1 MAGTEKEELD
11 ESENEFVWDES
22 CQLYYHAST
31 GFYHDPQA
39 GWYYS
44 CNDGLYYKFENAT
57 YVPIESS
64 QDGGCEMNSWESIV
78 PAESNKDETDAD
90 IRMSGENVA
99 QTAEPLSTELSE
111 EHLEDTNCK
120 LPENPPPP
128 SEWLEDTLIELYL
141 ANYSTQA
148 ANSTSDITVAPETTD
163 TDQTYLSAAGNEI
176 TYELEEGEW
185 IPDDW
190 TDSAGPMA
198 DDWTDSADP
207 NADVMDEGISVE
219 NVQQKMPESVW
230 MGERALRFL
239 RTGICLEEENWRAQY
254 GQVERPFEDSLLHIR
269 AVDLWDWS
277 VVKKIRKGRKR
288 RVARLVGRL
297 VKPTAKLHPSMPSS
311 GHLLKTA
318 PVCEVH
324 LDLVRV
330 TSGQVYRLRN
340 PSTKYL
346 ASLSNYDSSN
356 PTKDWRFPQMSI
368 NREIQTCSTVTER
381 DKPIST
387 GLPGEEDVS
396 LPLEISA
403 SERGEFFSKFSM
415 TWSHGFKPWKQPLA
429 EMQGKAAYNRP
440 LWSGHP
446 AHNGSLVHQAALFDR
461 DRVYRDRAAE
471 RRALHG
477 GFGVGPGQ
485 KKTPNSDD
493 SVPLDV
499 SAGPEEA
506 LSESLSNSFGAGS
519 YARRILENMG
529 WKEGEALGCSNK
541 GLIEPLQAMG
551 NKGSAG
557 LGWKDERRKQSMYN
571 SK

>member
-1 MAGTEKEELD
+1 MAGTEKEEPELH
-11 ESENEFVWDES
+11 ESDNQFVWDETS
-22 CQLYYHAST
+22 QLYYHART

-44 CNDGLYYKFENAT
+44 CNDGLYYKFENGT
-57 YVPIESS
+57 YVPMESS
-64 QDGGCEMNSWESIV
+64 QDGCREMNSCESIV
-78 PAESNKDETDAD
+78 PAESNKDEIDAD
-90 IRMSGENVA
+90 ISRSGENVA
-99 QTAEPLSTELSE
+99 QEVEPLSTEFSE
-111 EHLEDTNCK
+111 EHLEDTRCK

-141 ANYSTQA
+141 ANYTTRA
-148 ANSTSDITVAPETTD
+148 TNSTSAITVAPEIND
-163 TDQTYLSAAGNEI
+163 TDHTHLSTAGNDS

-190 TDSAGPMA
+190 TDSA
-198 DDWTDSADP
+198 DP
-207 NADVMDEGISVE
+207 IADVVDD
-219 NVQQKMPESVW
+219 
-230 MGERALRFL
+230 
-239 RTGICLEEENWRAQY
+239 GICLEEENWRAQY
-254 GQVERPFEDSLLHIR
+254 GQVERPVEDSLSHIQ

-277 VVKKIRKGRKR
+277 MVKKIRKGRKR

-340 PSTKYL
+340 PSTQYL

-356 PTKDWRFPQMSI
+356 PTKNWRFPQMSI
-368 NREIQTCSTVTER
+368 NREIQTCSPVTER
-381 DKPIST
+381 YKPIST
-387 GLPGEEDVS
+387 TLPGEEHVS
-396 LPLEISA
+396 LPSEISA
-403 SERGEFFSKFSM
+403 PEK
-415 TWSHGFKPWKQPLA
+415 
-429 EMQGKAAYNRP
+429 
-440 LWSGHP
+440 
-446 AHNGSLVHQAALFDR
+446 DR
-461 DRVYRDRAAE
+461 DHLYRDRAAE

-485 KKTPNSDD
+485 KISPNSDNF
-493 SVPLDV
+493 VPLDE
-499 SAGPEEA
+499 STGPEEA
-506 LSESLSNSFGAGS
+506 LSESLSNSFGTGS
-519 YARRILENMG
+519 YARRMLENMG

-541 GLIEPLQAMG
+541 GLIEPLQATG

-557 LGWKDERRKQSMYN
+557 LGWNDERRKQSMY
-571 SK
+571 SSA

>member
-1 MAGTEKEELD
+1 MGETEKEELE
-11 ESENEFVWDES
+11 ESEQSENQFVWDES
-22 CQLYYHAST
+22 SQLYYHARA

-44 CNDGLYYKFENAT
+44 CKDGLYYKFENGT
-57 YVPIESS
+57 YVLMEYS
-64 QDGGCEMNSWESIV
+64 QGGSPEKNGCEGV
-78 PAESNKDETDAD
+78 APAESDKDEINAD
-90 IRMSGENVA
+90 ISETVA
-99 QTAEPLSTELSE
+99 QTVEPLPFELSDE
-111 EHLEDTNCK
+111 QLENTDCK

-128 SEWLEDTLIELYL
+128 SEWLEETLIELYL

-148 ANSTSDITVAPETTD
+148 ANSTPDMTVAPETNETD
-163 TDQTYLSAAGNEI
+163 SSYLSAPGNDS

-190 TDSAGPMA
+190 TDSA
-198 DDWTDSADP
+198 DP
-207 NADVMDEGISVE
+207 NADVMDEGV
-219 NVQQKMPESVW
+219 
-230 MGERALRFL
+230 
-239 RTGICLEEENWRAQY
+239 CLEEESWRAQY
-254 GQVERPFEDSLLHIR
+254 GQVERPFEDSLSHIQ

-340 PSTKYL
+340 PSTQYL

-356 PTKDWRFPQMSI
+356 PTKNWRFPQMSI
-368 NREIQTCSTVTER
+368 SREIQTCSPVTER
-381 DKPIST
+381 YKPIST
-387 GLPGEEDVS
+387 GLPGEEDVC
-396 LPLEISA
+396 LRLEISA
-403 SERGEFFSKFSM
+403 PER
-415 TWSHGFKPWKQPLA
+415 
-429 EMQGKAAYNRP
+429 
-440 LWSGHP
+440 
-446 AHNGSLVHQAALFDR
+446 DR
-461 DRVYRDRAAE
+461 DPVYRDRAAE

-485 KKTPNSDD
+485 KNSPNCDD
-493 SVPLDV
+493 SVPLDT
-499 SAGPEEA
+499 SAGREEA

-519 YARRILENMG
+519 YARKILENMG
-529 WKEGEALGCSNK
+529 WKEGEALGRSNN
-541 GLIEPLQAMG
+541 GLIEPLQATG

-557 LGWKDERRKQSMYN
+557 LGWNDERRKQLMYS

>member
-1 MAGTEKEELD
+1 MAGTEKEELELQ
-11 ESENEFVWDES
+11 ESDNQFVWDETS
-22 CQLYYHAST
+22 QLYYHART

-44 CNDGLYYKFENAT
+44 CNDGLYYKFENGT
-57 YVPIESS
+57 YVPMESS
-64 QDGGCEMNSWESIV
+64 QDGCREMNSCESIV
-78 PAESNKDETDAD
+78 PAESNKDEVDAD
-90 IRMSGENVA
+90 ISMSGENVA
-99 QTAEPLSTELSE
+99 QAVEPLCTEFSE
-111 EHLEDTNCK
+111 EHLEDTSCK

-141 ANYSTQA
+141 ANYTTQA
-148 ANSTSDITVAPETTD
+148 ANSTSDITVAPEIND
-163 TDQTYLSAAGNEI
+163 TDHTHLSAAGNDS

-190 TDSAGPMA
+190 TDSA
-198 DDWTDSADP
+198 DP
-207 NADVMDEGISVE
+207 IEVVMDDERQKAYGHFTKLLG
-219 NVQQKMPESVW
+219 VQ
-230 MGERALRFL
+230 MGESLYC
-239 RTGICLEEENWRAQY
+239 ICLEEENWRAQY
-254 GQVERPFEDSLLHIR
+254 GQVERPVEDSLSHIQ

-277 VVKKIRKGRKR
+277 MVKKIRKGRKR

-340 PSTKYL
+340 PSTQYL

-356 PTKDWRFPQMSI
+356 PTKNWRFPQMSI
-368 NREIQTCSTVTER
+368 NREIQTCSPITGR
-381 DKPIST
+381 YKPIST
-387 GLPGEEDVS
+387 TLPGEEDVS
-396 LPLEISA
+396 LPSEISA
-403 SERGEFFSKFSM
+403 PEK
-415 TWSHGFKPWKQPLA
+415 
-429 EMQGKAAYNRP
+429 
-440 LWSGHP
+440 
-446 AHNGSLVHQAALFDR
+446 DR
-461 DRVYRDRAAE
+461 DHLYRDRAAE

-485 KKTPNSDD
+485 KFSPNSDD
-493 SVPLDV
+493 SVPLEA

-519 YARRILENMG
+519 YARRMLENMG
-529 WKEGEALGCSNK
+529 WKEGKALGCSNK
-541 GLIEPLQAMG
+541 GLIEPLQATG

-557 LGWKDERRKQSMYN
+557 LGWNDERRKQSLYS
-571 SK
+571 SKK

>member
-78 PAESNKDETDAD
+78 PAESNKDEIDAD

-141 ANYSTQA
+141 ANYPTQA
-148 ANSTSDITVAPETTD
+148 ANSTSDKTVAPEITD
-163 TDQTYLSAAGNEI
+163 TDQAHLSAAGNEI

-198 DDWTDSADP
+198 DDWTDSAGPMADDWTDSADP
-207 NADVMDEGISVE
+207 NADVMDE
-219 NVQQKMPESVW
+219 
-230 MGERALRFL
+230 
-239 RTGICLEEENWRAQY
+239 GICLEEENWRAQY

-403 SERGEFFSKFSM
+403 SER
-415 TWSHGFKPWKQPLA
+415 
-429 EMQGKAAYNRP
+429 
-440 LWSGHP
+440 
-446 AHNGSLVHQAALFDR
+446 DR

>member
-1 MAGTEKEELD
+1 MAGSGTEKEEELELELELHD
-11 ESENEFVWDES
+11 SQDQFVWDETS
-22 CQLYYHAST
+22 HLYYHART

-44 CNDGLYYKFENAT
+44 CNDGLYYKFESDT

-64 QDGGCEMNSWESIV
+64 KDGYGEMNSCESIA
-78 PAESNKDETDAD
+78 PTGCNKDEVDAD
-90 IRMSGENVA
+90 INMLGENVSQA
-99 QTAEPLSTELSE
+99 VEPLSTEFSE
-111 EHLEDTNCK
+111 EHLEDTSCK

-141 ANYSTQA
+141 ANYTTQA
-148 ANSTSDITVAPETTD
+148 AKSDLTVAPEIND
-163 TDQTYLSAAGNEI
+163 TDHTHSSAAGNDS

-190 TDSAGPMA
+190 TDSA
-198 DDWTDSADP
+198 DP
-207 NADVMDEGISVE
+207 VADVMDE
-219 NVQQKMPESVW
+219 
-230 MGERALRFL
+230 
-239 RTGICLEEENWRAQY
+239 GICLEEENWLAQY
-254 GQVERPFEDSLLHIR
+254 GQVERPVDDSLSHIQ

-277 VVKKIRKGRKR
+277 MVKKIRKGRKR
-288 RVARLVGRL
+288 RVTRLVGRL

-346 ASLSNYDSSN
+346 ASLSNYDSSD
-356 PTKDWRFPQMSI
+356 PTKNWRFPQMSI
-368 NREIQTCSTVTER
+368 NKEIQTCSPVAER
-381 DKPIST
+381 SKPIST
-387 GLPGEEDVS
+387 TLPVEEAVS
-396 LPLEISA
+396 LPSEISV
-403 SERGEFFSKFSM
+403 
-415 TWSHGFKPWKQPLA
+415 P
-429 EMQGKAAYNRP
+429 
-440 LWSGHP
+440 
-446 AHNGSLVHQAALFDR
+446 DR
-461 DRVYRDRAAE
+461 DRDCLYRDRAAE

-485 KKTPNSDD
+485 KVSPNSDD
-493 SVPLDV
+493 SVPLEA

-506 LSESLSNSFGAGS
+506 LSESLNNSFGAGS
-519 YARRILENMG
+519 YARRMLKNMG

-541 GLIEPLQAMG
+541 GLIEPLQATG

-557 LGWKDERRKQSMYN
+557 LGWNDERRKQSMYS

>member
-1 MAGTEKEELD
+1 MAGKEKEE
-11 ESENEFVWDES
+11 SENQFVWDET

-44 CNDGLYYKFENAT
+44 CNDGLYYKFENGT
-57 YVPIESS
+57 YVPIESF
-64 QDGGCEMNSWESIV
+64 QDGCGEMNSCESIA
-78 PAESNKDETDAD
+78 PAESNKDAD
-90 IRMSGENVA
+90 ISISGENVA
-99 QTAEPLSTELSE
+99 QTMEPHSTEFSE
-111 EHLEDTNCK
+111 EQLEDTNCK

-148 ANSTSDITVAPETTD
+148 ANSTSDVTVAPEIND
-163 TDQTYLSAAGNEI
+163 TDHTHMSEAGNGI

-190 TDSAGPMA
+190 TNSADPIA
-198 DDWTDSADP
+198 NDWTDSADP
-207 NADVMDEGISVE
+207 IDDDMDE
-219 NVQQKMPESVW
+219 
-230 MGERALRFL
+230 
-239 RTGICLEEENWRAQY
+239 GICLEEENWRAQY
-254 GQVERPFEDSLLHIR
+254 GQVERPFEDSLSHIR

-330 TSGQVYRLRN
+330 SSGQVYRLRN

-368 NREIQTCSTVTER
+368 NRETQTCSPVTER
-381 DKPIST
+381 DKPISI

-396 LPLEISA
+396 LPLEISVP
-403 SERGEFFSKFSM
+403 ER
-415 TWSHGFKPWKQPLA
+415 
-429 EMQGKAAYNRP
+429 
-440 LWSGHP
+440 
-446 AHNGSLVHQAALFDR
+446 DR
-461 DRVYRDRAAE
+461 DHMYRDRAAE

-485 KKTPNSDD
+485 KISPNSDD
-493 SVPLDV
+493 SVPLDAT
-499 SAGPEEA
+499 AGPEEA

-529 WKEGEALGCSNK
+529 WKEGETLGCSNK
-541 GLIEPLQAMG
+541 GLIEPLQATG

-557 LGWKDERRKQSMYN
+557 LGWNDERRKQTMYS

>member
-1 MAGTEKEELD
+1 MAGTEKEELELH
-11 ESENEFVWDES
+11 ESDNQFVWDETS
-22 CQLYYHAST
+22 QLYYHART

-44 CNDGLYYKFENAT
+44 CNDGLYYKFENGT
-57 YVPIESS
+57 YVPMESS
-64 QDGGCEMNSWESIV
+64 QDGCREMNSCESI
-78 PAESNKDETDAD
+78 ARADSNKEEVDAD
-90 IRMSGENVA
+90 ISMSGENVA
-99 QTAEPLSTELSE
+99 QAVEPLSSEFAE
-111 EHLEDTNCK
+111 EHLEDTSCK

-141 ANYSTQA
+141 ANYTTQA
-148 ANSTSDITVAPETTD
+148 ANSTSDITVAPEIND
-163 TDQTYLSAAGNEI
+163 TDHTHLSAAGNDS

-190 TDSAGPMA
+190 TDSA
-198 DDWTDSADP
+198 DP
-207 NADVMDEGISVE
+207 IADVMDD
-219 NVQQKMPESVW
+219 
-230 MGERALRFL
+230 
-239 RTGICLEEENWRAQY
+239 GICLEEENWRAQY
-254 GQVERPFEDSLLHIR
+254 GQVERPVEDSLSHIQ

-277 VVKKIRKGRKR
+277 MVKKIRKGRKR
-288 RVARLVGRL
+288 RVAKLVGRL

-340 PSTKYL
+340 PSTQYL

-356 PTKDWRFPQMSI
+356 PTKYWRFPQMSI
-368 NREIQTCSTVTER
+368 NREIQTCSPVTER
-381 DKPIST
+381 YKPIST
-387 GLPGEEDVS
+387 TLPGGEDVS
-396 LPLEISA
+396 LPSEISA
-403 SERGEFFSKFSM
+403 PEK
-415 TWSHGFKPWKQPLA
+415 
-429 EMQGKAAYNRP
+429 
-440 LWSGHP
+440 
-446 AHNGSLVHQAALFDR
+446 DR
-461 DRVYRDRAAE
+461 DHLYRDRAAE

-485 KKTPNSDD
+485 KISPNSDD
-493 SVPLDV
+493 SVPSET

-519 YARRILENMG
+519 YARRMLENMG

-541 GLIEPLQAMG
+541 GLIEPLQATG

-557 LGWKDERRKQSMYN
+557 LGWNDERRKQSMYS
-571 SK
+571 SKK

>member
-1 MAGTEKEELD
+1 MAETEKEEVELH
-11 ESENEFVWDES
+11 ESDNQFVWDETS
-22 CQLYYHAST
+22 QLYYHART

-44 CNDGLYYKFENAT
+44 CNDGLYYKFENGT
-57 YVPIESS
+57 YVPMESS
-64 QDGGCEMNSWESIV
+64 QDGCREMNSCESI
-78 PAESNKDETDAD
+78 ARADSNKDEVDAD
-90 IRMSGENVA
+90 ISMSGENVA
-99 QTAEPLSTELSE
+99 QAVEPFCTEFSE
-111 EHLEDTNCK
+111 EHLEDTSCK

-141 ANYSTQA
+141 ANYTTQA
-148 ANSTSDITVAPETTD
+148 ANSTSDITVAPEIND
-163 TDQTYLSAAGNEI
+163 TDHTHLSAAGNDS

-190 TDSAGPMA
+190 TDSA
-198 DDWTDSADP
+198 DP
-207 NADVMDEGISVE
+207 IADVMDD
-219 NVQQKMPESVW
+219 
-230 MGERALRFL
+230 
-239 RTGICLEEENWRAQY
+239 GICLEEENWRAQY
-254 GQVERPFEDSLLHIR
+254 GQVERPAEDSLSHIQ
-269 AVDLWDWS
+269 AADLWDWS
-277 VVKKIRKGRKR
+277 MVKKIRKGRKR

-330 TSGQVYRLRN
+330 ASGQVYRLKN
-340 PSTKYL
+340 PSTQYL

-356 PTKDWRFPQMSI
+356 PTKNWRFPRMSI
-368 NREIQTCSTVTER
+368 NREIQTCSPVTER
-381 DKPIST
+381 YKPIST
-387 GLPGEEDVS
+387 TLPGEEDVS
-396 LPLEISA
+396 LASEISA
-403 SERGEFFSKFSM
+403 PEK
-415 TWSHGFKPWKQPLA
+415 
-429 EMQGKAAYNRP
+429 
-440 LWSGHP
+440 
-446 AHNGSLVHQAALFDR
+446 DR
-461 DRVYRDRAAE
+461 DHLYRDRAAE

-485 KKTPNSDD
+485 KISSNSDD
-493 SVPLDV
+493 SVPLEA

-519 YARRILENMG
+519 YARRMLENMG

-541 GLIEPLQAMG
+541 GLIEPLQATG

-557 LGWKDERRKQSMYN
+557 LGWNDERRKQSMYS
-571 SK
+571 SKK